1 MLHRTNRNDGFQR
14 NTAFQHCYGQLQDCF
29 NIAIL
34 SCEKIVVANCPLSIK
49 SIIEVLQRL
58 LCTIDLTWLY
68 SFLLYYQTSSSRRSS
83 LSSLPQPL
91 LNAVRPKQESLEP
104 FPVTWAQKVALNCSP
119 SPTKRPS
126 ESRQRV
132 VSSSSAYSLQSRLN
146 NNPWCESAGLQSE
159 RGLYFKLVSTPTLL
173 SNNSVV
179 VRSPFGHVT
188 IFFLT
193 NLVRS
198 RWLDVGFVFFF
209 SFLLTL
215 TLGEYLVFYLWRH
228 LNG

>member
-1 MLHRTNRNDGFQR
+1 M
-14 NTAFQHCYGQLQDCF
+14 
-29 NIAIL
+29 
-34 SCEKIVVANCPLSIK
+34 
-49 SIIEVLQRL
+49 
-58 LCTIDLTWLY
+58 
-68 SFLLYYQTSSSRRSS
+68 
-83 LSSLPQPL
+83 
-91 LNAVRPKQESLEP
+91 
-104 FPVTWAQKVALNCSP
+104 TWAQKVALNCSP
-119 SPTKRPS
+119 SPTKRPL

-132 VSSSSAYSLQSRLN
+132 VSSSSASSLQSRLN

-198 RWLDVGFVFFF
+198 RWLDVGLVFFF
-209 SFLLTL
+209 FR
-215 TLGEYLVFYLWRH
+215 FY
-228 LNG
+228 

>member
-1 MLHRTNRNDGFQR
+1 M
-14 NTAFQHCYGQLQDCF
+14 
-29 NIAIL
+29 
-34 SCEKIVVANCPLSIK
+34 
-49 SIIEVLQRL
+49 
-58 LCTIDLTWLY
+58 CTIDLTWLY

-91 LNAVRPKQESLEP
+91 LNAVRPKQESLDP

-132 VSSSSAYSLQSRLN
+132 VSSSSASSLQSRLN
-146 NNPWCESAGLQSE
+146 NPWCASAGLQSE

-179 VRSPFGHVT
+179 VRSSPLGQVT
-188 IFFLT
+188 NFFLT

-198 RWLDVGFVFFF
+198 RWLDVGLVFF

-215 TLGEYLVFYLWRH
+215 TLGEYLVFYL
-228 LNG
+228 

>member
-1 MLHRTNRNDGFQR
+1 M
-14 NTAFQHCYGQLQDCF
+14 
-29 NIAIL
+29 
-34 SCEKIVVANCPLSIK
+34 
-49 SIIEVLQRL
+49 
-58 LCTIDLTWLY
+58 CTIDLTWLY

-91 LNAVRPKQESLEP
+91 LNAVRPKQESLDP

-193 NLVRS
+193 NLVLS
-198 RWLDVGFVFFF
+198 RWLDVGLVFFF
-209 SFLLTL
+209 FSSLLTL